1 MPSVD
6 AETTCLKPR
15 RARAVV
21 ALLREPT
28 LAKAARYAGVN
39 ERTLRRWL
47 IDQDFRAALDAARR
61 EIFGEVLTHMQGSAS
76 KALDALHGVLD
87 DDAAR
92 PSEKVAAA
100 RVLLDHAH
108 RAAEVLDVD
117 KRLAA
122 LEGTLEAREG
132 RVR

>member
-1 MPSVD
+1 MQTKVMSELPPV
-6 AETTCLKPR
+6 

-21 ALLREPT
+21 ALLRQPT
-28 LAKAARYAGVN
+28 LAKAAREAGVN

-47 IDQDFRAALDAARR
+47 AEADFRAALDVTRR
-61 EIFGEVLTHMQGSAS
+61 DVFGEVLSCMQGGAA
-76 KALDALHGVLD
+76 KALEALHGVLD

-108 RAAEVLDVD
+108 RAAEALDSNA
-117 KRLAA
+117 RLAA
-122 LEGTLEAREG
+122 LERALDAREETQ
-132 RVR
+132 